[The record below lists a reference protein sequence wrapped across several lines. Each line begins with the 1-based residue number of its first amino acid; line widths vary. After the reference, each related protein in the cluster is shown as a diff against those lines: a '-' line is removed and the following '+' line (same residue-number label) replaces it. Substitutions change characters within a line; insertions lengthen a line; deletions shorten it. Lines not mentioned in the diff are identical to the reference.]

1 MLLEGY
7 LLFSQMACGAHKG
20 TITVLENNA
29 MKMLMLFSNCDSYFV
44 GLQVLQTFGFL
55 RLNLNLGFGRQELT
69 AHEIKTIMVAGNNWG
84 RWQK

>member
-1 MLLEGY
+1 MLY
-7 LLFSQMACGAHKG
+7 SQMACGAHKE

-29 MKMLMLFSNCDSYFV
+29 MKMLMLFSNCNSYFM

-55 RLNLNLGFGRQELT
+55 RLNLNPGFGRQELT
-69 AHEIKTIMVAGNNWG
+69 AHEIKMIMVAGNNWG